1 MNNESI
7 DQNDFLKN
15 HMPYEL
21 QEEKWEALQQRI
33 KTKVITTKTAP
44 QTKVLPLWKRAA
56 PIAAAVLLPLLATI
70 WSVRQ
75 HYPSAVHSQ
84 ASQLDAIDIKMKQ
97 TMDELNDQEIEYL
110 YQINENQL
118 STIAE

>member
-33 KTKVITTKTAP
+33 KTNVFNAKISP
-44 QTKVLPLWKRAA
+44 QTKVLPLWKRVA
-56 PIAAAVLLPLLATI
+56 PIAAAVALPLLATI

-75 HYPSAVHSQ
+75 NYPSAVHLQ
-84 ASQLDAIDIKMKQ
+84 ASQLEAIDIKMKQ
-97 TMDELNDQEIEYL
+97 MMDELNDQEIEYL
-110 YQINENQL
+110 YQLNENQL
-118 STIAE
+118 STITE

>member
-1 MNNESI
+1 MNNESFE
-7 DQNDFLKN
+7 QNDFFKK

-21 QEEKWEALQQRI
+21 QEEKWEVLQQRI
-33 KTKVITTKTAP
+33 KTKMFNTKTVP

-56 PIAAAVLLPLLATI
+56 PIAAAVVLPLLATI

-75 HYPSAVHSQ
+75 HYPSAVYSQ